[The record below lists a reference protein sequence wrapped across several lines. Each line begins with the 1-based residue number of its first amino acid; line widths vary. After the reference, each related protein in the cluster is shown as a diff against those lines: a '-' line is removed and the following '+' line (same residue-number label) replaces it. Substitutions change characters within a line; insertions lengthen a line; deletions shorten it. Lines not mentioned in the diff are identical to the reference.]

1 MARSTDYKPHRR
13 LAEWRNAVRLDSD
26 IDLSDASI
34 ARVLNKV
41 SPRCLSSRS
50 KAAMS
55 KASPMGIGDFDLSPL
70 SHDINLLCAAEF
82 VNVEKMNPSPRY
94 LGIESPMHDLI
105 QHVNEMNEECLPS
118 GHNMDRDL
126 EELVFG
132 IQPEELQRQAAESL
146 KPPRLPASAVAVEPP
161 PPPSSE
167 EPRPDK
173 QCRCKRSKC
182 LKLYCECFAANVF
195 CVGCKCTDC
204 HNNEEHASSTRREAM
219 SQKLEKRPE
228 AFDGKVKQ
236 AKAKGGKKKA
246 QHIRGC
252 NCKRSGCQKKYCE
265 CYQNG
270 VLCHDQCKCKGCKNN
285 TKASAPGEDDLFG
298 CFQFSN
304 WFNPQQVVGPSIGVM
319 SVISPRDRSASNL
332 SDSSTTTTSSSASE
346 GVEDASVEDRITSL
360 IEDYMNS
367 NPQPQEATPEATP
380 QVQTPD
386 PSYAQQERTI
396 SPLNACVVDATM
408 SFLDD
413 EVETTP
419 SNLPEDME
427 QDTPTKESYDA
438 IKINLF
444 SFDSP
449 NPSPFP
455 TPRNQ
460 PHLGQAA
467 VDQGSVPRQLLSD
480 PCNIF
485 TMTPT
490 SGTVIKKRRVGR
502 TPTSLEALTEG
513 MERNDQDDEVL
524 EVLSSF
530 MSKW

>member
-1 MARSTDYKPHRR
+1 
-13 LAEWRNAVRLDSD
+13 
-26 IDLSDASI
+26 
-34 ARVLNKV
+34 
-41 SPRCLSSRS
+41 
-50 KAAMS
+50 
-55 KASPMGIGDFDLSPL
+55 
-70 SHDINLLCAAEF
+70 
-82 VNVEKMNPSPRY
+82 
-94 LGIESPMHDLI
+94 
-105 QHVNEMNEECLPS
+105 
-118 GHNMDRDL
+118 
-126 EELVFG
+126 
-132 IQPEELQRQAAESL
+132 
-146 KPPRLPASAVAVEPP
+146 
-161 PPPSSE
+161 
-167 EPRPDK
+167 
-173 QCRCKRSKC
+173 
-182 LKLYCECFAANVF
+182 
-195 CVGCKCTDC
+195 
-204 HNNEEHASSTRREAM
+204 
-219 SQKLEKRPE
+219 
-228 AFDGKVKQ
+228 
-236 AKAKGGKKKA
+236 
-246 QHIRGC
+246 
-252 NCKRSGCQKKYCE
+252 
-265 CYQNG
+265 
-270 VLCHDQCKCKGCKNN
+270 
-285 TKASAPGEDDLFG
+285 
-298 CFQFSN
+298 
-304 WFNPQQVVGPSIGVM
+304 
-319 SVISPRDRSASNL
+319 
-332 SDSSTTTTSSSASE
+332 
-346 GVEDASVEDRITSL
+346 
-360 IEDYMNS
+360 
-367 NPQPQEATPEATP
+367 
-380 QVQTPD
+380 
-386 PSYAQQERTI
+386 
-396 SPLNACVVDATM
+396 M